1 MTTSDVNNKPLVQQ
15 LVERTGQLYSL
26 PAVAMEVLRLTGEP
40 RVDTRALKQC
50 IERDPALTARILR
63 VVNSSLFGLSQPVGD
78 LNQALALLGTRPLKM
93 LVLGFSLPKDLF
105 TGLEADLLAR
115 YWRHTLV
122 KAVAARELTERL
134 WSKPGDEAFTAGLV
148 QDIGQLAMIQDLGE
162 PYRMFLHHVQVR
174 GGSVIDRELEAL
186 GFDHCVLSA
195 RLLSHW
201 GLPADLCAAIA
212 VPPQEEQILALS
224 PVEQF
229 LPKVLHMAE
238 LFAQLVEQPFSSA
251 LQELLSVGE
260 GYGQLDFDK
269 VKQIIGVLQKKV
281 EELAELLVLTLP
293 KQEDYVGVL
302 LAAHARLSDMTMVS
316 AAEFSGP
323 TTEEDLLAAA
333 TQLREEVQQL
343 TARPQRVERR
353 QSHKSKQSSPPA
365 NRAVVR
371 TDAKSNGATAPSPPH
386 VSEERSLPT
395 RVGAA
400 ISRCRQARQPL
411 SVALA
416 EIDRYQNLLL
426 QISPAGASEVMH
438 RLTAAVQQWS
448 GRNTLVAEV
457 ADGVLALI
465 WENCPRTE
473 ATSTS
478 REMLRQI
485 KRWSIPL
492 LAREQIELSLSIGLA
507 TLNLPAKNYPPE
519 QLVAAAERCLSG
531 AQLSGGNTVKSIEY

>member
-1 MTTSDVNNKPLVQQ
+1 MSTSDTKPKPLVQQ

-40 RVDTRALKQC
+40 RVDAPALKQC

-63 VVNSSLFGLSQPVGD
+63 VVNSSLFGLSQPVSD

-93 LVLGFSLPKDLF
+93 LVLGFSLPKELF
-105 TGLEADLLAR
+105 SGLEADLLAR

-162 PYRMFLHHVQVR
+162 PYRMFLHHAQVR

-195 RLLSHW
+195 RLLAHW

-224 PVEQF
+224 PGEQF

-251 LQELLSVGE
+251 LQELLTVGKS
-260 GYGQLDFDK
+260 YGKLNFDK
-269 VKQIIGVLQKKV
+269 VKQIIGVLQGKV

-293 KQEDYVGVL
+293 KQEDYVGLL
-302 LAAHARLSDMTMVS
+302 LAAHARLSDMTLVATAES
-316 AAEFSGP
+316 AGS
-323 TTEEDLLAAA
+323 TTEEELLEAA
-333 TQLREEVQQL
+333 TQLREEVQHL
-343 TARPQRVERR
+343 SSAPRRVERR
-353 QSHKSKQSSPPA
+353 QSPKAKRTSATATGP
-365 NRAVVR
+365 VVR
-371 TDAKSNGATAPSPPH
+371 TDGQSKGATASPPH
-386 VSEERSLPT
+386 VSEESSLAT

-400 ISRCRQARQPL
+400 INRCRQARQPL

-416 EIDRYQNLLL
+416 EIDHYQDLLL

-438 RLTAAVQQWS
+438 RLTAAVQQWA
-448 GRNTLVAEV
+448 GRGTLVAEV

-473 ATSTS
+473 ATSIA
-478 REMLRQI
+478 REMLRQA
-485 KRWSIPL
+485 KRWTIPL

-507 TLNLPAKNYPPE
+507 TLNLPPKNYPPD

-531 AQLSGGNTVKSIEY
+531 AQLSGGNTLKSIEY